1 MNDGIFRPEKQTFDW
16 FADVIE
22 QFYAAFLLHIP
33 SGQQVFS
40 IEEAC
45 MITNE
50 IISAEFGEGVAADV
64 CVDLNEWKALV
75 IPDGAVASV
84 NCEQKRIQFPRRR
97 SRGAYTR
104 EERKSIIIHELGVHA
119 LRFLPYESCEI
130 KAFFQGLPGYESF
143 EEGVAKAVDQAVS
156 HQYEDFGLLHY
167 VSIGL
172 ASLLGKN
179 FREVYE
185 IQCRIEHLTGG
196 EPAGRCFDSVQR
208 AFRGTGELPNYK
220 DLAYYN
226 GETQVWKYIERHLYD
241 TELMDQLFLCGKSSV
256 IDKRHERMLYEMR
269 VGGYV

>member
-1 MNDGIFRPEKQTFDW
+1 MP
-16 FADVIE
+16 
-22 QFYAAFLLHIP
+22 LSSLHIP

-119 LRFLPYESCEI
+119 LRFLPYESREI

-185 IQCRIEHLTGG
+185 IQCRIEHLTGENRQGGALTRFSVPSG
-196 EPAGRCFDSVQR
+196 EPVNCPITRILHIIMGKLRCGNIS
-208 AFRGTGELPNYK
+208 K
-220 DLAYYN
+220 DIYMTRN
-226 GETQVWKYIERHLYD
+226 
-241 TELMDQLFLCGKSSV
+241 
-256 IDKRHERMLYEMR
+256 
-269 VGGYV
+269 